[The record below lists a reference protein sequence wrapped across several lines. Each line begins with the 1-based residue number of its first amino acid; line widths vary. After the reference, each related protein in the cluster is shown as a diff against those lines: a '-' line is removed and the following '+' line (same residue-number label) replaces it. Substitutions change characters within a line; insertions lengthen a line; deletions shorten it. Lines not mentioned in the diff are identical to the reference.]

1 LKLRDSNFFE
11 GNTLGKI
18 TCNWPHRL
26 MIVESSDNQDI
37 IGFIICQSYDENN
50 YIKTEYEGFIT
61 SHASA
66 NLNKAN
72 YIK

>member
-1 LKLRDSNFFE
+1 
-11 GNTLGKI
+11 
-18 TCNWPHRL
+18 